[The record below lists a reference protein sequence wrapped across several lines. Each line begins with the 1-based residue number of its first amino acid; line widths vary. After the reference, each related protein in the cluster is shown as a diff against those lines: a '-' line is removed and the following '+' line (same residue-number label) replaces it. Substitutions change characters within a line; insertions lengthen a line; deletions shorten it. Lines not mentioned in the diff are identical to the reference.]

1 MEGRP
6 EGTQPQAGR
15 RWRGRPPWLWIVVLL
30 FALYLSMRLVEGVVW
45 LIGLL

>member
-6 EGTQPQAGR
+6 EGTQPLAGR
-15 RWRGRPPWLWIVVLL
+15 RWRGRPPWLWLVVLA